1 MVRSS
6 KQHSELLSG
15 NEAIA
20 RGAYEAGVK
29 VAAAYPGTP
38 STEILE
44 RLTSYE
50 GIHAQWSPNEKVAL
64 DVAFGAAL
72 GGVRALAA
80 MKHVGLN
87 VAADSLFTIAY
98 TGATAGLVIVTADD
112 PGMHSSQN
120 EQDNRHYARAAKV
133 PMLEPAD
140 SQEAKDFVIE
150 AFRMSEEF
158 DTPVLLRTTTRI
170 SHGKSPVR
178 LGKPHPA
185 SPARFERDPR
195 KYVMIP
201 GHARLRHVA
210 VEERLER
217 LRQLSNTTPLNRI
230 EMGSPDLG
238 IVAGGVAYQYARE
251 AQPDASFLRLGMSH
265 PLPDEL
271 IREFA
276 SRVKRLFVIEELDPF
291 LQEQIA
297 ALGIEVCGKPAS
309 MRLGELDARLVAAAL
324 GEESAPAQP
333 LADLP
338 ARPPVL
344 CPGCPHSGVFYVLR
358 KLKAVVAGDIGCYTL
373 SVLPPLEAMDTCI
386 CMGAAV
392 GNAEGLER
400 AFAVAGDERPV
411 VGTLGDST
419 FVHSGIAPLI
429 DIVYNRGTTTIVILD
444 NRTTAMTGRQDH
456 PATGRTARGEETHEL
471 DLEAMCRA
479 CGVDDVVTVDPYNLE
494 ALEGALRRA
503 IAAPHPCVVI
513 TRRECVLLR
522 RGEEHAPAR
531 VVEEECIGCGLCLTL
546 GCPALSAEPGG
557 PRGRLRAVITPELC
571 AGCGLCA
578 QICRHEAIIL
588 EQT

>member
-1 MVRSS
+1 MVSDS
-6 KQHSELLSG
+6 KQRTELLSG

-50 GIHAQWSPNEKVAL
+50 DIHAQWSPNEKVAL

-178 LGKPHPA
+178 LGKPRPA
-185 SPARFERDPR
+185 SPARFERDAR

-251 AQPDASFLRLGMSH
+251 AQPDASFLKLGMSH
-265 PLPDEL
+265 PLPDDL

-456 PATGRTARGEETHEL
+456 PATGRTARGEQTREL
-471 DLEAMCRA
+471 DLGAMCRA
-479 CGVDDVVTVDPYNLE
+479 CGVDDVATVDPYDLE

-557 PRGRLRAVITPELC
+557 PRGRPRAVVTREMC

-578 QICRHEAIIL
+578 QICRHEAIVL

>member
-1 MVRSS
+1 MVRTPT
-6 KQHSELLSG
+6 KPQLLSG

-29 VAAAYPGTP
+29 VAASYPGTP
-38 STEILE
+38 ATEILE
-44 RLTSYE
+44 SLATYE

-72 GGVRALAA
+72 GGVRALAS

-98 TGATAGLVIVTADD
+98 TGATAGLVVVSADD

-150 AFRMSEEF
+150 AFHISEEF

-178 LGKPHPA
+178 LGRRRQPRPR
-185 SPARFERDPR
+185 SFERQTR

-201 GHARLRHVA
+201 GHARGRHVV

-217 LRQLSNTTPLNRI
+217 LRQLSNTIPLNRI
-230 EMGSPDLG
+230 EMGDPDLG
-238 IVAGGVAYQYARE
+238 IIAAGAAYQYARE
-251 AQPDASFLRLGMSH
+251 ARPGASFLKLGMSY

-271 IREFA
+271 IRDFA
-276 SRVKRLFVIEELDPF
+276 ARVRRVFIIEELDPF
-291 LQEQIA
+291 LEEQVA
-297 ALGIEVCGKPAS
+297 ALGIKVRGKPRS
-309 MRLGELDARLVAAAL
+309 MRLGELDAAAVAAAL
-324 GEESAPAQP
+324 GDKPPAPEP
-333 LADLP
+333 ITDLP

-344 CPGCPHSGVFYVLR
+344 CPGCPHAGVFYVLR

-386 CMGAAV
+386 CMGAAI
-392 GNAEGLER
+392 GNAAGLER
-400 AFAVAGDERPV
+400 AFAVAGDQRPV

-419 FVHSGIAPLI
+419 FVHAGIAPLI
-429 DIVYNRGTTTIVILD
+429 DLVYNQGCATIVILD
-444 NRTTAMTGRQDH
+444 NGTTAMTGRQDH
-456 PATGRTARGEETHEL
+456 PATGRTARGERTHQL
-471 DLEAMCRA
+471 DLEALCRA
-479 CGVDDVVTVDPYNLE
+479 CGVDDVAVVDPYNLE
-494 ALEGALRRA
+494 VLEQALKRA
-503 IAAPHPCVVI
+503 IAARHPSVVI
-513 TRRECVLLR
+513 TRHECVLLT
-522 RGEEHAPAR
+522 RGAPRKPAH
-531 VVEEECIGCGLCLTL
+531 VVEEMCVGCGLCLGL
-546 GCPALSAEPGG
+546 GCPALGAIAAEPK
-557 PRGRLRAVITPELC
+557 GRLKPSINQELC

-578 QICRHEAIIL
+578 QICRREAIEW
-588 EQT
+588 EQP

>member
-1 MVRSS
+1 M
-6 KQHSELLSG
+6 LLSG

-29 VAAAYPGTP
+29 VAASYPGTP
-38 STEILE
+38 ATEILE
-44 RLTSYE
+44 SLATYE

-72 GGVRALAA
+72 GGVRALAS

-98 TGATAGLVIVTADD
+98 TGMTAGLVVVSADD

-140 SQEAKDFVIE
+140 SQEARDFVIE
-150 AFRMSEEF
+150 AFRISEEF

-170 SHGKSPVR
+170 AHGKSLVR
-178 LGKPHPA
+178 PGKVAPA
-185 SPARFERDPR
+185 APRHFERDTR

-201 GHARLRHVA
+201 GHARLRHVV

-217 LRQLSNTTPLNRI
+217 LRQFANRTPLNRI
-230 EMGSPDLG
+230 EMGDPALG
-238 IVAGGVAYQYARE
+238 IVAAGAAYQYARE
-251 AQPDASFLRLGMSH
+251 ARPTASFLKLGMSY

-291 LQEQIA
+291 LEEGIA
-297 ALGIEVCGKPAS
+297 ALGIEVHGKPHA
-309 MRLGELDARLVAAAL
+309 MRLGELDAASAAVAL
-324 GEESAPAQP
+324 GDKPPRAEPIT
-333 LADLP
+333 DLP

-373 SVLPPLEAMDTCI
+373 SVLPPLEAMDTCV
-386 CMGAAV
+386 CMGAAI
-392 GNAEGLER
+392 GHAAGLER
-400 AFAVAGDERPV
+400 AFDIAGDKRPV
-411 VGTLGDST
+411 VGAIGDST
-419 FVHSGIAPLI
+419 FVHAGIAPLI
-429 DIVYNRGTTTIVILD
+429 DLVYNKGCATVVILD

-456 PATGRTARGEETHEL
+456 PATGRTARGEQTHQLE
-471 DLEAMCRA
+471 LEALCRA
-479 CGVDDVVTVDPYNLE
+479 CGVDDVAVVDPYDLN
-494 ALEGALRRA
+494 ALETTLKRALAARR
-503 IAAPHPCVVI
+503 PSVVI
-513 TRRECVLLR
+513 ARHECVLLT
-522 RGEEHAPAR
+522 RGAPKAPAH
-531 VVEEECIGCGLCLTL
+531 VIEEACVGCGMCLGL
-546 GCPALSAEPGG
+546 GCPALGAV
-557 PRGRLRAVITPELC
+557 RRLRGSARGAKDRLKPVVTPELC
-571 AGCGLCA
+571 ASCGLCA
-578 QICRHEAIIL
+578 QICRHEAIQW
-588 EQT
+588 EPA

>member
-1 MVRSS
+1 MVSDS
-6 KQHSELLSG
+6 KQRTELLSG

-50 GIHAQWSPNEKVAL
+50 DIHAQWSPNEKVAL

-178 LGKPHPA
+178 LGKPRPA
-185 SPARFERDPR
+185 SPARFERDAR

-251 AQPDASFLRLGMSH
+251 AQPDASFLKLGMSH
-265 PLPDEL
+265 PLPDDL

-456 PATGRTARGEETHEL
+456 PATGRTARGEQTREL
-471 DLEAMCRA
+471 DLGAMCRA
-479 CGVDDVVTVDPYNLE
+479 CGVDDVATVDPYDLE

-522 RGEEHAPAR
+522 RGEERAPAR

-557 PRGRLRAVITPELC
+557 PRGRPRAVVTREMC

-578 QICRHEAIIL
+578 QICRHEAIVL